1 LPERAP
7 RDMATT
13 EYPKLAARERRSAM
27 VMRVGQ
33 MRRQAIAGPTSPAP
47 LLQETTLPAKA
58 GTYSFRWREV
68 CLEISQ
74 MDIQ

>member
-1 LPERAP
+1 MPERAP
-7 RDMATT
+7 RAMATT
-13 EYPKLAARERRSAM
+13 EYPQLAASGRRSAM
-27 VMRVGQ
+27 VLRVGQ

-58 GTYSFRWREV
+58 GTYSLRWRGG
-68 CLEISQ
+68 CLEISH